1 MSQFLIP
8 VIFFT
13 GITIFIIFV
22 LLNQSKNTPDTNNDD
37 DLEEW
42 TCPDCN
48 FSVQLGIEC
57 PFCYTK
63 KPT

>member
-22 LLNQSKNTPDTNNDD
+22 LLNQSKNTPDTNYDD